1 MKTKSQGLMWCLI
14 QEKTFMKK
22 DSREKFDLS
31 EKEPLSYNFHF
42 LLFVWDLSV
51 NVDFFQKYAVNFK
64 S

>member
-1 MKTKSQGLMWCLI
+1 
-14 QEKTFMKK
+14 MKK